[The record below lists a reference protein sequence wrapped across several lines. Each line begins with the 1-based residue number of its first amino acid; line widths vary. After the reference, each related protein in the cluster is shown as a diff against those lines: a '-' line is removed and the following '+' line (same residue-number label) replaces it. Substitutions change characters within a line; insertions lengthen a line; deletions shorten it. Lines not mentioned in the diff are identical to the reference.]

1 MFYKNKCL
9 KQSCTLACLFAW
21 IQYPSKDW
29 KYFFYENS
37 HDPGGRFMTGQD
49 LTKDMIGTTSRV
61 SGERSVW
68 RTQTAIGW
76 TPGPPGHPRMRY
88 HPGTGR
94 TENCLCFFYRYLMTK
109 CVVKNVQD
117 LINTDEIFQVGQL
130 ALLLIDKWH
139 NVHCTKR
146 FDWCVL
152 YLSWSSLVR

>member
-1 MFYKNKCL
+1 MSKTIMFISLSVCLNPISVKRLKIFFLWNLKWSRGKIYDGPGFDTRHDRHDIKSIRRKISLKNPDRHRVD
-9 KQSCTLACLFAW
+9 TRPPR
-21 IQYPSKDW
+21 PSAD
-29 KYFFYENS
+29 EVS
-37 HDPGGRFMTGQD
+37 PGGRQNRK
-49 LTKDMIGTTSRV
+49 LS
-61 SGERSVW
+61 
-68 RTQTAIGW
+68 
-76 TPGPPGHPRMRY
+76 
-88 HPGTGR
+88 
-94 TENCLCFFYRYLMTK
+94 LLFYRYLMTK